1 MVEVIWTEI
10 DKEGK
15 DVEKRKNLKNVKE
28 ANEFVAS
35 LEKKDNYIELVSY
48 TLKMDDWDREDG
60 KDG

>member
-35 LEKKDNYIELVSY
+35 FEKKDNYIELVSY